1 MRDKDFLMKQGLPAE
16 TRKDLVWILGSIYD
30 EVQETGILD
39 IQRIES
45 LREYLDN
52 NRELIDNKTWSIV
65 KTETVIKRYTTYLAK
80 TDNQKVVSP
89 NIDIKEKNEDCYN
102 FNSLVENYSIRK
114 VSQDWDSKT
123 GIYGIF
129 IDGKIVYIG
138 STYSSFR
145 QRFMGHRT
153 SLKNP
158 SLKIHYAIKEAL
170 EKNKEIEFR
179 PLIISEDLEYEGRDS
194 SISRME
200 LKSMELALITV
211 LKPKYNIEGKVVP
224 FHYGKL

>member
-1 MRDKDFLMKQGLPAE
+1 MKQGLPAE
-16 TRKDLVWILGSIYD
+16 SRKDLVWILGNIYD
-30 EVQETGILD
+30 EVQETGVLD
-39 IQRIES
+39 IQRIED

-65 KTETVIKRYTTYLAK
+65 KTETVIKRYTTYFTK
-80 TDNQKVVSP
+80 TDSQEAVSL
-89 NIDIKEKNEDCYN
+89 NVADIKEKNEDCYN

-123 GIYGIF
+123 GVYGIF
-129 IDGKIVYIG
+129 IDGKIVYVG
-138 STYSSFR
+138 STRSSFR

-170 EKNKEIEFR
+170 DNKKEIEFR
-179 PLIISEDLEYEGRDS
+179 PLIIIEDLEYEGRDS

-211 LKPKYNIEGKVVP
+211 LKPKYNVEGKIVP
-224 FHYGKL
+224 FHYGKI